1 MNILR
6 QAILIIFCF
15 STTSIV
21 FSQTAKKQ
29 AQAFRT
35 DTPPHIDGFL
45 NETVWNFALPAEDF
59 YQYDPYN
66 DRMAA
71 FDTEVRF
78 LYDDKAL
85 YIGAMMF
92 DPSPDSI
99 LTELGFRDA
108 DHLNSDYFS
117 IDISTYNDGLN
128 SVLFEVMASGVQMD
142 AKMTNDDDDVN
153 WNAVWKSD
161 VKIVE
166 NGWSAE
172 VMIPYSALRFPE
184 KDNQTWGLNI
194 WRHIRRVRETDSW
207 NFVDKKV
214 AGVGKQA
221 GELVGLQDISPP
233 LRLSFTP
240 YVSGYLEKL
249 AREKDWGYSFNYG
262 MDLKYG
268 LNESFTLDM
277 TLIPDFG
284 QVQSDDEI
292 YNLTPFEVYYEE
304 RRPFFTEGTELF
316 EKGDVFYSRRI
327 GAKPELYDAVSD
339 SLKEG
344 ETISENP
351 SKTKL
356 INATK
361 FSGRTNKGLGIG
373 IFNAISATTFATITD
388 SAGNSRKIETQP
400 FTNYNMVVL
409 DQNLKNKSFLS
420 FYNTNVYMGKNHY
433 TANVTGTEFQLYNKK
448 TTFALSGMFNLSQ
461 KYNPTN
467 APDLGFLY
475 HYNLSKTSGKF
486 RFSLSQHVESD
497 TYDPNDMGYLKANNQ
512 YTSAIALNY
521 NFYDP
526 FWKLLWWYSRMSI
539 WYDNLYV
546 PRTFTEFGYWI
557 NSTATWTNHLTTNL
571 EFEMLPVESHDYYEP
586 RTEGRYYTR
595 PPKWELGTFLSP
607 DYRKVFIVDVQAGI
621 ENSNEYDQFA
631 WRVNLAPRWRVN
643 DNLTFRFNC
652 GTDISKNDIG
662 YVAKIPGQISNDIIF
677 GRRNLTNVENV
688 LQTSYI
694 FTEKLA
700 LDFRLRHY
708 WLKAIYDKYYL
719 LTGDGKL
726 DQTDYAE
733 NNDFN
738 FNAFNIDMIL
748 RWEFAP
754 GSELA
759 FSWKNSV
766 LQTDDSEAMQT
777 YFSNP
782 NDIAEYFDN
791 LGTTV
796 GSPADN
802 SLSLKLLYYLDYAY
816 LKKRK

>member
-1 MNILR
+1 MNFVRIFILT
-6 QAILIIFCF
+6 ILSF
-15 STTSIV
+15 SFTSTIL
-21 FSQTAKKQ
+21 SQNPKKQ
-29 AQAFRT
+29 IPALRVT
-35 DTPPHIDGFL
+35 DPPVIDGHL
-45 NETVWNFALPAEDF
+45 NEEDWQLAQPATDF
-59 YQYDPYN
+59 FQYDPYN
-66 DRMAA
+66 DRKATCN
-71 FDTEVRF
+71 TEVKF
-78 LYDDKAL
+78 LYDNKAL

-92 DPSPDSI
+92 DSSPDSI

-108 DHLNSDYFS
+108 DHLNADYIS
-117 IDISTYNDGLN
+117 VDLSTYNDGLN
-128 SVLFEVMASGVQMD
+128 SMLFQVSAAGVQMD

-153 WNAVWKSD
+153 WNAVWKSE
-161 VKIVE
+161 VKILE

-172 VMIPYSALRFPE
+172 IMIPYSALRFPE
-184 KDNQTWGLNI
+184 KDKQTWGLNI
-194 WRHIRRVRETDSW
+194 WRHIRRTRETNSW

-221 GELVGLQDISPP
+221 GELVDLTNISPP

-240 YVSGYLEKL
+240 YVSGYVEKN
-249 AREKDWGYSFNYG
+249 ADQNDWGYNFNYG

-268 LNESFTLDM
+268 INESFTLDM

-316 EKGDVFYSRRI
+316 EKGDVFYSRRV
-327 GAKPELYDAVSD
+327 GDEPDGYDSVSD

-344 ETISENP
+344 EEITDNP
-351 SKTKL
+351 AKTKL

-373 IFNAISATTFATITD
+373 VFNAISAATFATITD
-388 SAGNSRKIETQP
+388 SLGNTRKIETQP
-400 FTNYNMVVL
+400 FTNYNMVVF
-409 DQNLKNKSFLS
+409 DQSLKNKSYISL
-420 FYNTNVYMGKNHY
+420 YNTNVYKGKDYY
-433 TANVTGTEFQLYNKK
+433 TANVSGTEFQLYNRKA
-448 TTFALSGMFNLSQ
+448 TYAVSGIFNLSQ
-461 KYNPTN
+461 KYNPS
-467 APDLGFLY
+467 APTDLGFLY
-475 HYNLSKTSGKF
+475 NASLLKTSGKF
-486 RFSLSQHVESD
+486 RFSLNQHVESD
-497 TYDPNDMGYLKANNQ
+497 TYDPNDLGYLQANNQ
-512 YTSAIALNY
+512 FTNAASLTY

-526 FWKLLWWYSRMSI
+526 FWKLLWWYSSLSV
-539 WYDNLYV
+539 WHEQLYA
-546 PRTFTEFGYWI
+546 PRTFTEFGMWL

-571 EFEMLPVESHDYYEP
+571 EFELLPVESYDYYEP
-586 RTEGRYYTR
+586 RSDGRFYVR
-595 PPKWELGTFLSP
+595 PPKWELGSFISP
-607 DYRKVFIVDVQAGI
+607 DYRKALIVDIQGGI
-621 ENSNEYDQFA
+621 ESSQEYGQFG
-631 WRVNLAPRWRVN
+631 WKLNLSPRWRVN
-643 DNLTFRFNC
+643 DNLTFRLNV
-652 GTDISKNDIG
+652 GTENAKNDIG
-662 YVAKIPGQISNDIIF
+662 YVETVNGEIADDIIF
-677 GRRNLTNVENV
+677 GRRNITNVENI
-688 LQTSYI
+688 LQTTYI

-708 WLKAIYDKYYL
+708 WLKAVYDQYYL
-719 LTGDGKL
+719 LGQDGYL
-726 DQTDYAE
+726 QDTDYSE

-738 FNAFNIDMIL
+738 FNAFNIDMIF

-791 LGTTV
+791 LGTTI

-816 LKKRK
+816 LKKK